1 MVWIAYTLESF
12 MAHETPHRVA
22 EMFAH
27 ARELSAADRAIYLD
41 RECAGKPELRRQIE
55 DLLEHDQAE
64 DDLLERPAWDGIAT
78 SAHSAE
84 GALRPPFSLEELLG
98 KGDIGPVF
106 RAPALQLE
114 SLPGCLLDQKYRI
127 ERLLGKGAMGAVFQA
142 THLGTTRTV
151 AVKVI
156 VPKLAEHA
164 EFSQRFKREA
174 EATGRL
180 RHINVVN
187 VTDFGVARFR
197 GAELPYLVMEYLD
210 GQTLSS
216 YLKSEPRPSFTF
228 IADVIEQ
235 AALALDAAHAVGVV
249 HRDLKPSN
257 IWLEPT
263 HRGGYNVKVLDFGIA
278 KVAGSIAGPI
288 EPVRGATLAADE
300 ETVVM
305 ATADR
310 QVTGSTAPAPPMPDL
325 MSTPSSLMT
334 TVGTLLGTPAY
345 MAPEQCQGL
354 DVDRRADIYSLAVI
368 AYEMFCCRLPFQSE
382 DYTKLVRMQVHDA
395 PKSPH
400 ERDSSVPRALADIVL
415 NGLDKDPAQRPP
427 SAGAFAAKLRAVT
440 EGEPTLLIKARDVFH
455 THTNY
460 LLPLLLMCLLTVAA
474 LLIPLR
480 WLTGAAFAAKLA
492 PAWVLASG
500 AGLICV
506 ALILFALQFYKV
518 ACLLVLENSRE
529 GGEVRLS
536 RRSILSYLIRGLPA
550 MLGTHVRSILD
561 MRPVSFRD
569 NLLWPIVWAKEH
581 LTGKQAIDR
590 SRELCRTLPEASRA
604 LMVRQYAPPLIG
616 LLWFPSILSLAKDRA
631 VLPDT
636 FREAISGSSFVS
648 WMIFYSPFIY
658 VGFYALI
665 GSAYSL
671 LYGAALRCRGEGGEI
686 AVPASS
692 RGRNRNGSSF
702 AVRPAT
708 FLWGAFPIAML
719 TKILVKAIS

>member
-288 EPVRGATLAADE
+288 EPVRGATL
-300 ETVVM
+300 
-305 ATADR
+305 
-310 QVTGSTAPAPPMPDL
+310 PP
-325 MSTPSSLMT
+325 T
-334 TVGTLLGTPAY
+334 
-345 MAPEQCQGL
+345 
-354 DVDRRADIYSLAVI
+354 R
-368 AYEMFCCRLPFQSE
+368 
-382 DYTKLVRMQVHDA
+382 
-395 PKSPH
+395 
-400 ERDSSVPRALADIVL
+400 
-415 NGLDKDPAQRPP
+415 
-427 SAGAFAAKLRAVT
+427 
-440 EGEPTLLIKARDVFH
+440 
-455 THTNY
+455 
-460 LLPLLLMCLLTVAA
+460 
-474 LLIPLR
+474 
-480 WLTGAAFAAKLA
+480 
-492 PAWVLASG
+492 
-500 AGLICV
+500 
-506 ALILFALQFYKV
+506 
-518 ACLLVLENSRE
+518 
-529 GGEVRLS
+529 
-536 RRSILSYLIRGLPA
+536 RRSS
-550 MLGTHVRSILD
+550 
-561 MRPVSFRD
+561 
-569 NLLWPIVWAKEH
+569 W
-581 LTGKQAIDR
+581 
-590 SRELCRTLPEASRA
+590 
-604 LMVRQYAPPLIG
+604 RQ
-616 LLWFPSILSLAKDRA
+616 R
-631 VLPDT
+631 
-636 FREAISGSSFVS
+636 
-648 WMIFYSPFIY
+648 
-658 VGFYALI
+658 
-665 GSAYSL
+665 
-671 LYGAALRCRGEGGEI
+671 I
-686 AVPASS
+686 A
-692 RGRNRNGSSF
+692 R
-702 AVRPAT
+702 
-708 FLWGAFPIAML
+708 
-719 TKILVKAIS
+719 